1 MPNNYVDKGYWEY
14 GYAVGDILD
23 VSVSIT
29 GVQLTATAGTLSVEI
44 KGSKGSTV
52 RRKKKHP
59 YFLPFNPIPIS
70 FDTSK
75 SATVTLSTK
84 YIVSNAGK
92 LTAIG
97 DIHINGNV
105 SISIERNMQSV
116 IDKMNIKTII
126 NPSDDELMYLFSI

>member
-1 MPNNYVDKGYWEY
+1 MSAYVVKNYWEY

-23 VSVSIT
+23 ATVSIT
-29 GVQLTATAGTLSVEI
+29 GVELTITAGTLSVEI
-44 KGSKGSTV
+44 KGSKGSTP

-70 FDTSK
+70 FDVSK
-75 SATVTLSTK
+75 SATVNLDAN
-84 YIVSNAGK
+84 YIVSSVGT

-105 SISIERNMQSV
+105 SISIDQNIETFV
-116 IDKMNIKTII
+116 DKLNIKTII
-126 NPSDDELMYLFSI
+126 NPSEDELMYLFSI